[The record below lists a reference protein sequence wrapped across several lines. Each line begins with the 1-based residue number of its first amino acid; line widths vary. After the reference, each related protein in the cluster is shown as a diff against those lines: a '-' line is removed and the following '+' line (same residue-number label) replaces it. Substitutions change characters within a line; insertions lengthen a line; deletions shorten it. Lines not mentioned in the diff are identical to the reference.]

1 MPGSPTAGG
10 RWKAPSMNRYGFA
23 PSMPEGLYA
32 YAFQS
37 GRQPVIVANP
47 AGDAEFRAFIESSLL
62 AAAGRAEVLEALLRR
77 RYPQALVR
85 PRELA
90 AERTVVWYVYRDGHW
105 IRSDADAQPR

>member
-1 MPGSPTAGG
+1 MD
-10 RWKAPSMNRYGFA
+10 KYGYGPNPVGVLF
-23 PSMPEGLYA
+23 S
-32 YAFQS
+32 YAFRS

-47 AGDAEFRAFIESSLL
+47 AGDTEFRAFIDASLP
-62 AAAGRAEVLEALLRR
+62 AAAGRAEDLQALLRR

-105 IRSDADAQPR
+105 IRSEADAHTR